1 MKGGEPKSAAGHS
14 EVELEGVRF
23 FIPEGLEFLDD
34 TMSIEVEK
42 TWNGEILTVLSL
54 KMQ

>member
-1 MKGGEPKSAAGHS
+1 VKGGEPANAAGHS
-14 EVELEGVRF
+14 EVELEGVTF

-42 TWNGEILTVLSL
+42 TWNGEILTVPSL
-54 KMQ
+54 KV